1 MQKKEGLHI
10 RTKYVNMYTLNC
22 YKSISDLDNQ
32 LLLIFS
38 KNREKP
44 TALLKKLDYVFP
56 KC

>member
-22 YKSISDLDNQ
+22 YKSISDLNQ

-38 KNREKP
+38 KSREEP